1 MTKSQKPVVRPYR
14 GDVWKVDFP
23 NRPGDPHLPRPAIII
38 SNDLHNEYSDAVLVI
53 PVSDEGLFKRN
64 RLLPTHVF
72 LARGVGGLTKDSR
85 ALCEQIVS
93 VDKSKL
99 VAPLMGKIP
108 SVLMSALVTALRKAV
123 E

>member
-1 MTKSQKPVVRPYR
+1 MTKSSPLARPYR
-14 GDVWKVDFP
+14 GEIWRVDFP
-23 NRPGDPHLPRPAIII
+23 NRPGDPHLPRPAVVI
-38 SNDLHNEYSDAVLVI
+38 SNDLHNQYSDAVLVVPI
-53 PVSDEGLFKRN
+53 TDEGLHKRN

-72 LARGVGGLTKDSR
+72 LPKGMGGLTKDSR

-99 VAPLMGKIP
+99 VSPRMGELP
-108 SVLMSALVTALRKAV
+108 SVMLTALVTALKKAV